1 MTKKTFD
8 CVEMKREGARR
19 LRERL
24 AGMTRQQQLEFCRE
38 RTDALRRRAEA
49 VRVGAPS
56 RSRSDGVGD

>member
-1 MTKKTFD
+1 MTKKNFD

-24 AGMTRQQQLEFCRE
+24 AGLTRQQQLDFWRE

-49 VRVGAPS
+49 AREKSARGESTYRP
-56 RSRSDGVGD
+56 R

>member
-24 AGMTRQQQLEFCRE
+24 AGMTRQQQLDFWRE
-38 RTDALRRRAEA
+38 RTDTLRRRAEA
-49 VRVGAPS
+49 VRENSPHGESASGP
-56 RSRSDGVGD
+56 R